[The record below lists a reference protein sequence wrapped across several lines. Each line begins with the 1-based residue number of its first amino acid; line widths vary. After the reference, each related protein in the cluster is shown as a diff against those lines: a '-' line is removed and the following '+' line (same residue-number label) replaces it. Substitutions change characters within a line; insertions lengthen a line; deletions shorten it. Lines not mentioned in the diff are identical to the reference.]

1 MMFKR
6 RWISLLLIASLGCN
20 NAGINSGDRVLVA
33 KCLYESKIKPPERF
47 DVVVFKYPNE
57 PMKDNVPTNYIKRLM
72 GLPGEII
79 AIFFGRL
86 FRMVPPAGEPIPGVE
101 HVDNPLDLWHSSN
114 QPQGQAF

>member
-47 DVVVFKYPNE
+47 DVVVFKYPRE
-57 PMKDNVPTNYIKRLM
+57 PMKANVPTNYIKRLM
-72 GLPGEII
+72 GLPGEIL
-79 AIFFGRL
+79 AIFFGQIFRL
-86 FRMVPPAGEPIPGVE
+86 TPPPGEAVPFLDDKVA
-101 HVDNPLDLWHSSN
+101 PLALWKS
-114 QPQGQAF
+114 